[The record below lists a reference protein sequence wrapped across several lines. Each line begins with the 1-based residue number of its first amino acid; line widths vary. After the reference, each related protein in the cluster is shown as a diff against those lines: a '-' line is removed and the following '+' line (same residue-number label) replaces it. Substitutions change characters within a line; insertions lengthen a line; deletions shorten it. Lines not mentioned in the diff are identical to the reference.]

1 MFYSL
6 PVLQD
11 TTGWLNDHGYHVT
24 TLDAS
29 AWRLPADMHRAL
41 AAALGFPDY
50 YGNNL
55 EALNDCLGDVAA
67 GEYGAPSDATGLVL
81 VLMGFDTFAASHRS
95 SAQALLDIF
104 AGQARNAALFG
115 HRMFCLVQSGDP
127 KLTFEPVGAMSVEW
141 NDAEWLDA
149 KRGL

>member
-1 MFYSL
+1 
-6 PVLQD
+6 
-11 TTGWLNDHGYHVT
+11 
-24 TLDAS
+24 
-29 AWRLPADMHRAL
+29 MHRAL